1 MGMVPVPVMTGTL
14 AVARLL
20 GALAAPGSQ
29 RFPQSLV
36 IAGEQPDAESAWAAP
51 SNRVARH
58 RCVHVT
64 PPDTDLNEAMLTAA
78 RAAVPGMNLL
88 SETSRETRTPLSVN
102 AVVRA
107 MVRGNV
113 VECVVVRAGAHPGA
127 PLRSGRY
134 RIQPNDRK
142 VPKVM
147 PTDYVPTDSGLVNV
161 STAVPVPLP
170 IVWGAVTL
178 PDQVRQWFGDL
189 SSPMVPGAAV
199 RIDFG
204 DGDFFDAHIDEVR
217 AEEMV
222 RFRWRFL
229 GVGPEAEVRWE
240 LGRGAG
246 DTTVTVHDSCPGRPP
261 SDVAQLNAGWRDF
274 LGRLGTYLATGESA
288 RYAWREVIDG
298 GTNLPAGT
306 WLPLSDSTVTDW
318 LPIASEGAQPR
329 WFFIVDDDGPRRF
342 AIRDWDLVTGRSL
355 RFAVAIPEA
364 GQRAARCTRHMPIPR

>member
-1 MGMVPVPVMTGTL
+1 
-14 AVARLL
+14 
-20 GALAAPGSQ
+20 
-29 RFPQSLV
+29 
-36 IAGEQPDAESAWAAP
+36 
-51 SNRVARH
+51 
-58 RCVHVT
+58 
-64 PPDTDLNEAMLTAA
+64 
-78 RAAVPGMNLL
+78 
-88 SETSRETRTPLSVN
+88 
-102 AVVRA
+102 
-107 MVRGNV
+107 
-113 VECVVVRAGAHPGA
+113 
-127 PLRSGRY
+127 
-134 RIQPNDRK
+134 
-142 VPKVM
+142 M

-355 RFAVAIPEA
+355 RFAVAIPE
-364 GQRAARCTRHMPIPR
+364 GGITRCTVDTTRADAHIKLTVRHDGWSRLALSDMQARNLRHRFAAAWTAALKAAEDCAGRASRRSTQ